1 MDMTAQS
8 TMATLQ
14 APVNPASGTAA
25 SNKAT
30 TQSVQA
36 NGKAAKTFTN
46 VLSQALNGDTS
57 TQPSDEAASLEALLQ
72 TLSPALLM
80 ALLTQGQADRLG
92 TGEVGETDLDPAI
105 VKALQIL
112 DEQTDALAQLIDS
125 GAFQQWLSKVSE
137 LLASM
142 NTSKTTADVANDSDV
157 SLQASNEQ
165 ALPKSAVQAQAIV
178 NQFMTALSQN
188 KDSLL
193 FLQLVE
199 SFQEIVSPELVAQA
213 TINAQTNSTKGLN
226 GSLINEVSNK
236 SKESAT
242 HLQAAVQALLGD
254 TSTVDASTTKEA
266 GSNLAFKMQLLQG
279 NKQISQLDALTA
291 KSGMADRMML
301 AAMQSGIGSDK
312 ETNTDV
318 LMPTNSLAFQDLT
331 RMLQTE
337 QVKTA
342 QPITAQSFVQD
353 MSQMVLKNFKVDALN
368 GFSEARLTLSPENLG
383 QVNVKLTMHNGQ
395 LVAHFAAQ
403 TLLGKEMLEGQL
415 SQLKLSLQGQGLQVE
430 RLEVTQS
437 SNLQSSLFQDQRQ
450 QQFSQQFARQ
460 NKSNYSNINT
470 LPESFSVEMANMAK
484 LSGAYGNAFDVT
496 A

>member
-8 TMATLQ
+8 TVAAIL
-14 APVNPASGTAA
+14 APTNPASGTAA
-25 SNKAT
+25 SNKVTAPT
-30 TQSVQA
+30 VQG
-36 NGKAAKTFTN
+36 NGKATKSFTD
-46 VLSQALNGDTS
+46 VLSQTLNGDTS
-57 TQPSDEAASLEALLQ
+57 TQSSDEAAGLEALLQ

-80 ALLTQGQADRLG
+80 ALLTQGQADKTD
-92 TGEVGETDLDPAI
+92 TGEVGSTDLDPAI
-105 VKALQIL
+105 VKALQTL
-112 DEQTDALAQLIDS
+112 DEQSDALNQLINS
-125 GAFQQWLSKVSE
+125 GAFQQWLSKVSD

-142 NTSKTTADVANDSDV
+142 NPSDPTADATSGAEVT
-157 SLQASNEQ
+157 
-165 ALPKSAVQAQAIV
+165 LPVQAQAIV

-193 FLQLVE
+193 FQQLVE
-199 SFQEIVSPELVAQA
+199 SFQEIVSPVLVAQA
-213 TINAQTNSTKGLN
+213 TPKAQTNSTKPIN
-226 GSLINEVSNK
+226 GSLIPDVSNK
-236 SKESAT
+236 SKESLT
-242 HLQAAVQALLGD
+242 NLQATVQALLGD
-254 TSTVDASTTKEA
+254 NSKVDAATIKEG
-266 GSNLAFKMQLLQG
+266 GSNLAFKMQMLQG
-279 NKQISQLDALTA
+279 NKQFSQLDALSV

-301 AAMQSGIGSDK
+301 AAMQSGIGLEE
-312 ETNTDV
+312 ETNTDA
-318 LMPTNSLAFQDLT
+318 LTPTNTLAFQDLT

-337 QVKTA
+337 QVKAA

-353 MSQMVLKNFKVDALN
+353 MSQLVMKNFKVDALN
-368 GFSEARLTLSPENLG
+368 GFSEANLTLSPENLG

-430 RLEVTQS
+430 KLEVTQS

-460 NKSNYSNINT
+460 NKSNYST
-470 LPESFSVEMANMAK
+470 MDALPESFSVEMANMAK
-484 LSGAYGNAFDVT
+484 ASNAYGNAFNAT

>member
-8 TMATLQ
+8 TVATLQ
-14 APVNPASGTAA
+14 APINPASGTAV
-25 SNKAT
+25 SNKVT

-36 NGKAAKTFTN
+36 NGTATKSFTD
-46 VLSQALNGDTS
+46 VLSQTLNGDTS
-57 TQPSDEAASLEALLQ
+57 TQPTDEATGLEALLQ
-72 TLSPALLM
+72 TLSPALLI
-80 ALLTQGQADRLG
+80 ALLTQAQADKLG
-92 TGEVGETDLDPAI
+92 TGEVGGAKLDPAI
-105 VKALQIL
+105 VKALQTL
-112 DEQTDALAQLIDS
+112 DEQSAAFTQLIDS
-125 GAFQQWLSKVSE
+125 GAFQQWLSNVRD
-137 LLASM
+137 LVASM
-142 NTSKTTADVANDSDV
+142 NTSAANGSEV

-165 ALPKSAVQAQAIV
+165 ALPKTALQAQAIV
-178 NQFMTALSQN
+178 KQFMTALSQN

-193 FLQLVE
+193 FHQLVE
-199 SFQEIVSPELVAQA
+199 SFQEIVSPVLVAQA
-213 TINAQTNSTKGLN
+213 APKAQTNSTKGLN
-226 GSLINEVSNK
+226 GSLIPEVSNK
-236 SKESAT
+236 SKESLT
-242 HLQAAVQALLGD
+242 NLQATVTALLGD
-254 TSTVDASTTKEA
+254 TSTIGASTTKEA
-266 GSNLAFKMQLLQG
+266 GSSLAFKMQLLQG

-291 KSGMADRMML
+291 KSGMADRMMF
-301 AAMQSGIGSDK
+301 AVMQSGIGSEE

-318 LMPTNSLAFQDLT
+318 LTPANSLAFQDLT

-337 QVKTA
+337 QMKTA

-437 SNLQSSLFQDQRQ
+437 SNLQSSLFQEQRQ

-460 NKSNYSNINT
+460 NKSNYSNMDT
-470 LPESFSVEMANMAK
+470 LPESFSVELANIAK
-484 LSGAYGNAFDVT
+484 LSGAYGNTFNVT

>member
-8 TMATLQ
+8 TVATLQ

-25 SNKAT
+25 SNKVT

-36 NGKAAKTFTN
+36 NGTATKSFTE
-46 VLSQALNGDTS
+46 VLSQTLNGDTS
-57 TQPSDEAASLEALLQ
+57 TQPTDEATGLEALLQ
-72 TLSPALLM
+72 TLSPALLI
-80 ALLTQGQADRLG
+80 ALLTQAQADKLG
-92 TGEVGETDLDPAI
+92 TGEVGGAKLDPAI
-105 VKALQIL
+105 VKALQTL
-112 DEQTDALAQLIDS
+112 DEQSAAFTQLIDS
-125 GAFQQWLSKVSE
+125 GAFQQWLSKVSD

-142 NTSKTTADVANDSDV
+142 NTSAATVDAAYGPEV

-165 ALPKSAVQAQAIV
+165 ALPKTAVQAQAIM

-193 FLQLVE
+193 FHQLVE
-199 SFQEIVSPELVAQA
+199 SFQEIVSPVLAPK
-213 TINAQTNSTKGLN
+213 AQTNSTKGLN
-226 GSLINEVSNK
+226 GSLIPEVSNK
-236 SKESAT
+236 SKESLT
-242 HLQAAVQALLGD
+242 NLQATVTALLGE
-254 TSTVDASTTKEA
+254 TSTIGDSTTKEA
-266 GSNLAFKMQLLQG
+266 GSSLAFKMQLLQG

-291 KSGMADRMML
+291 KSGMADRMMF
-301 AAMQSGIGSDK
+301 AVMQSGIGSEE

-318 LMPTNSLAFQDLT
+318 LTPANSLAFQDLT